1 MVSLH
6 LSVALRGNV
15 NAFDKGHCCGNMHC
29 LRERLRVFEPRTDVA
44 YVCMGGGDPR
54 TVVVYVPVCM

>member
-1 MVSLH
+1 M
-6 LSVALRGNV
+6 
-15 NAFDKGHCCGNMHC
+15 NAFGKGHCCGNMHC